1 MVDNNSLTRLP
12 PALAE
17 APTLT
22 SLSVRS
28 NRQLSLAAADVETVG
43 SRLPLLRE
51 LYTWECAATY
61 AFRDLASGQLPQ
73 LRVIPLRPR
82 EQLPIPRTHDWLPF
96 ALE

>member
-1 MVDNNSLTRLP
+1 MLDNNMLTRLP
-12 PALAE
+12 PALVE

-22 SLSVRS
+22 SLSVRN
-28 NRQLSLAAADVETVG
+28 NRQLSLTAADVETVG

-51 LYTWECAATY
+51 LYTWEADAH

-73 LRVIPLRPR
+73 LRVIPLRPK
-82 EQLPIPRTHDWLPF
+82 EQLPIPRTHEWLPF